1 MAITFDRI
9 VKLPTSKK
17 ILILAALMVIIWG
30 LYFYMIYLP
39 QSEVLNK
46 RNAEL
51 TKLETQLQQLKIVAL
66 DVKRFQSEAAKL
78 REELQLAITQLP
90 TSKEIPS
97 LLASVSNLGKESR
110 LEFLLFR
117 PTPEVNR
124 EFYAEIPVEIRV
136 RGIFNDVAL
145 FFDKVGKLPRI
156 VNINGVAMDSAKEVH
171 GRWEIVTSCTAT
183 TFKFIEKDAA
193 ELAKENKEDKDK
205 KDVKKG
211 NPPRKKIRRSFL

>member
-9 VKLPTSKK
+9 VKLSTAKK
-17 ILILAALMVIIWG
+17 ILILAALMVLIWG

-39 QSEVLNK
+39 KSEVLNK

-156 VNINGVAMDSAKEVH
+156 VNINGVSMDSAKEVH

-183 TFKFIEKDAA
+183 TFKFIEKDAT
-193 ELAKENKEDKDK
+193 ELAKENKENKDK

-211 NPPRKKIRRSFL
+211 NPPEKK